1 MAAAVWSAAGLPR
14 FPPLLAPGTHG
25 ERRVRRFVRG
35 ETTQRS
41 DLDPDA
47 LIADLREV
55 ALARLRDAKAL
66 WLILDGSDLR
76 KPHAQQMEALQ
87 PVLPLTGKRT
97 VPGYPTLTMLGL
109 GGDGRRG
116 ILDHR
121 LYSRNADDFVSQPS
135 LVRQVITSTG
145 ETLASWAQPV
155 TLILDRGFDDQAIL
169 ATGWRQG
176 WHLVWRVRHQE
187 RKVRAEVDGPLLPL
201 DVLGARDLTPIGSLA
216 AEMLVQKRGQARP
229 KRQPVTVR
237 LRTCPVQVPITYLPE
252 PGDPEERWEQPCW
265 LVEARLVGTAQ
276 EPWWLLT
283 DHPVTT
289 DADAVTIFRMY
300 AQRWA
305 IEDTFKV
312 VKETLGQETVQ
323 VLGYEAVRTLD
334 ALAWV
339 ALAYLEELGTTLD
352 HAAIR
357 FLRRL
362 GGGEDRRNRPVG
374 RAVLLRGL
382 QRLLDLLVTAE
393 LLAAADT
400 QGTLPPGIA
409 ALLGLAP
416 DDP

>member
-1 MAAAVWSAAGLPR
+1 M
-14 FPPLLAPGTHG
+14 
-25 ERRVRRFVRG
+25 RG

-41 DLDPDA
+41 ALAPET

-55 ALARLRDAKAL
+55 GLARLRDAEDL

-87 PVLPLTGKRT
+87 PVLPLTGRRT

-121 LYSRNADDFVSQPS
+121 LYSRNAEDFVSFPS
-135 LVRQVITSTG
+135 IVRQMLTEVGTHLRDEHQSI
-145 ETLASWAQPV
+145 
-155 TLILDRGFDDQAIL
+155 TLILDRGFDDQALL

-176 WHLVWRVRHQE
+176 WHLVWRVKHRD
-187 RKVRAEVDGPLLPL
+187 RKVRETADGPRLPL
-201 DVLGARDLTPIGSLA
+201 DLLA
-216 AEMLVQKRGQARP
+216 AQTLQPMGKLVAEMLVQKRGQARP
-229 KRQPVTVR
+229 KRQPVTVQ
-237 LRTCPVQVPITYLPE
+237 LRRCPVQVPITYIPE
-252 PGDPEERWEQPCW
+252 PGEPEETWVQPCW
-265 LVEARLVGTAQ
+265 LVEATLVGTDQ

-283 DHPVTT
+283 DHQVDT
-289 DADAVTIFRMY
+289 DEAATTIFRMY

-305 IEDTFKV
+305 IEDTFRV

-323 VLGYEAVRTLD
+323 VLEYEAVRMLD
-334 ALAWV
+334 ALAWM
-339 ALAYLEELGTTLD
+339 ALAYLEDLGITLD

-382 QRLLDLLVTAE
+382 QRLLDLLVTTM
-393 LLAAADT
+393 LLEQTAADE
-400 QGTLPPGIA
+400 GIPPGIA
-409 ALLGLAP
+409 ALLGLTM